1 MDKTTFV
8 NFVAQFNVFT
18 HKEKTRSTLI
28 ALHKCVYTFEKE
40 GQMTKAKLRDER
52 KYCADNDE

>member
-1 MDKTTFV
+1 MDRTTFV

-18 HKEKTRSTLI
+18 HKEKTRGTLI

-40 GQMTKAKLRDER
+40 GQMTKAKFYLTISTF
-52 KYCADNDE
+52 C